1 MFAVMYSE
9 FITLSNI
16 EKISYVLGSKL
27 WAEKDFS
34 LTTVK
39 EFLVNLWDVK
49 LYCKDACPDPQ
60 SDFLGWDQ
68 SQSGE
73 FRNGMAW

>member
-9 FITLSNI
+9 FINFNTLSNI
-16 EKISYVLGSKL
+16 EKISYMLGSKL
-27 WAEKDFS
+27 WAEK
-34 LTTVK
+34 
-39 EFLVNLWDVK
+39 EFLVNVWDVK
-49 LYCKDACPDPQ
+49 LYGNNACPDPH

-73 FRNGMAW
+73 FRNGRNGMRGE